1 MRGESKLKLS
11 TFPGHRRFP
20 AICAPKAVVLK
31 GFSTLLVSFEYV
43 LPIKFRIMNKCSYIP

>member
-11 TFPGHRRFP
+11 IFPGHRRFP